1 MLNLSSLVDL
11 YNVLALSKA
20 TRRNKATM
28 WCKKYELDKLS
39 VNLYLKPNQTK
50 PKHTHVRA
58 HTHTKGVNS
67 HFSTKRFN
75 NNIIAFNF
83 YLMRKRDHFDLSC
96 KLMHSNITLFNHKLS
111 SFSFAL
117 DL

>member
-1 MLNLSSLVDL
+1 MSSLVDL

-20 TRRNKATM
+20 TRRNKAIV

-50 PKHTHVRA
+50 PKTHMCA
-58 HTHTKGVNS
+58 KGVNS
-67 HFSTKRFN
+67 HFSTERFN

-83 YLMRKRDHFDLSC
+83 YLMRKRDHFDHSC